1 MSCEGIWKVELKGP
15 YGWERIST
23 AFMKD
28 GTYLAASANHYSV
41 GSYQEDGGNV
51 VIESRVTQ
59 YGDMRTV
66 FGKKQAHELQITSR
80 CKIEDNT
87 ITGTS
92 KAKGVKHY
100 DILIRLTRLDDLK

>member
-1 MSCEGIWKVELKGP
+1 MSCEGIWRVEVKGP

-23 AFMKD
+23 AFMKN
-28 GTYLAASANHYSV
+28 GEYLAASANHYAV
-41 GSYQEDGGNV
+41 GSYREDGDNV
-51 VIESRVTQ
+51 EITALVTQ

-80 CKIEDNT
+80 CRIENNT

-100 DILIRLTRLDDLK
+100 DILIRLTRLDSFK